1 MSYGDQPIGDFLE
14 SVASSEVTPAGGTTA
29 ALVGALGTALCEM
42 VCLHTVGKD
51 GYADV
56 EEEMAERQDE
66 LGNRRRVLLELADRD
81 AAVVD
86 ELLAARRDEAD
97 RTAALKKATG
107 VPLAVAET
115 CLLVLEQATVVTE
128 AGYGNAVPDAGT
140 GSFLVHAALEAS
152 VFTVRTNVEL
162 VSDPAFSAEMETRAA
177 EIERSAEVE
186 FERVRSRIEYERD

>member
-56 EEEMAERQDE
+56 EEAMAETQDE

-81 AAVVD
+81 AAVVE

-186 FERVRSRIEYERD
+186 FERVRSRIGCERD